1 MPGSKEFPHT
11 ASAAAAGLLAVIA
24 RSAVVSRSGRA
35 GCLGRD
41 NSSKYSKSGER
52 RELLLH
58 VFSIAP

>member
-1 MPGSKEFPHT
+1 MSGSKEFLHT

-35 GCLGRD
+35 CLGRD